1 MARLG
6 GARLLDVV
14 LRLRDGAEERP
25 AQLLRLLQPVDHLLA
40 AERER
45 REGVRRGREQDEA
58 QLGRDEGDLARV
70 RVRVRARARARVR
83 GRVRVRAR
91 FSGPRARGSGSAR
104 ATRKGGALARGWL

>member
-14 LRLRDGAEERP
+14 HGLRDGAEERA
-25 AQLLRLLQPVDHLLA
+25 AQLLRLLQPVGHLLA

-70 RVRVRARARARVR
+70 RVRVRARARA
-83 GRVRVRAR
+83 GL
-91 FSGPRARGSGSAR
+91 GLGLGL
-104 ATRKGGALARGWL
+104 G